1 MTAPDPGKP
10 SIVEPTRFGFKW
22 GPLEVERTST
32 FHGSHVLTIAPKGK
46 RKSKQAITVYVS
58 KAGQSVRVFKNG
70 KEMKVN
76 DDDQRA

>member
-1 MTAPDPGKP
+1 MTATDPGKP
-10 SIVEPTRFGFKW
+10 STFEHTRFGFKW

-46 RKSKQAITVYVS
+46 RKGKQAITVYVS

-76 DDDQRA
+76 DDD

>member
-1 MTAPDPGKP
+1 MVTAPDPGKS

-32 FHGSHVLTIAPKGK
+32 FHGSHVLTIAPNGK

-76 DDDQRA
+76 DDD